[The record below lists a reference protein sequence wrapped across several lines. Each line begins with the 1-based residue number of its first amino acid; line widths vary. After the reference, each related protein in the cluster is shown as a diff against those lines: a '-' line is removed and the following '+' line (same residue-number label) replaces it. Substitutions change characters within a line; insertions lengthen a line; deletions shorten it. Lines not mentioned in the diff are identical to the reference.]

1 VNCKNCN
8 TELLEQDEYCKSCG
22 GRVIRKRLTFRN
34 LFEHLSETFFNYDN
48 KLLRTFTQLIAKPEE
63 VVGDYIEGVRKK
75 YVNPI
80 SYLGIAL
87 TLTGLVIYLMKRSAL
102 KINFD
107 VFNQG
112 LSQNYMTKI
121 QSFTTEYSSIIFLSY
136 IPLLVISSWLIFKK
150 RNYNI
155 TERTV
160 AFTYIMAQYSIA
172 SILPSILILLVMPQ
186 YYTRYSF
193 FTSLFLLLYLL
204 WCLFKIS
211 KRTGLNFIGHIV
223 VFFSFIGILF
233 IICTIGLLII
243 ALLTDFL
250 NLEDFAPK

>member
-1 VNCKNCN
+1 MNCKNCN
-8 TELLEQDEYCKSCG
+8 TDLQEQDEYCKSCG
-22 GRVIRKRLTFRN
+22 GKVIRNRLTFKN

-48 KLLRTFTQLIAKPEE
+48 KLLRTFSQLFAKPEE

-102 KINFD
+102 EINFD

-211 KRTGLNFIGHIV
+211 KRNSLNFIGHV
-223 VFFSFIGILF
+223 MVFFSFVGILY
-233 IICTIGLLII
+233 IIYIIGLIII
-243 ALLTDFL
+243 ALLTGFL
-250 NLEDFAPK
+250 NLEDFTPK

>member
-1 VNCKNCN
+1 MNCKNCY
-8 TELLEQDEYCKSCG
+8 TELSEQDEYCKSCG
-22 GRVIRKRLTFRN
+22 GKVIRQRLTFKN

-48 KLLRTFTQLIAKPEE
+48 KLLRTFTQLFAKPDE
-63 VVGDYIEGVRKK
+63 VVGDYIDGVRKK

-87 TLTGLVIYLMKRSAL
+87 TLTGVVIYLMKRSASE
-102 KINFD
+102 IDFD

-112 LSQNYMTKI
+112 LSQSYMSKI
-121 QSFTTEYSSIIFLSY
+121 QSFSTDYSSIIFLSY
-136 IPLLVISSWLIFKK
+136 IPLLVIASWLIFKK

-172 SILPSILILLVMPQ
+172 SILPSILILIITPQ
-186 YYTRYSF
+186 SYTDY
-193 FTSLFLLLYLL
+193 SLFASIFFILYIL
-204 WCLFKIS
+204 WSLFRIS
-211 KRTGLNFIGHIV
+211 KINGLGFIVQII
-223 VFFSFIGILF
+223 VFFSFFGILF
-233 IICTIGLLII
+233 IFYILGLVII
-243 ALLTDFL
+243 ALLTGFL

>member
-1 VNCKNCN
+1 MNCKNCH

-22 GRVIRKRLTFRN
+22 GRVIRNRLTFRN

-48 KLLRTFTQLIAKPEE
+48 KLLRTFIKLFSNPDDVI
-63 VVGDYIEGVRKK
+63 GSYIEGVRKK

-87 TLTGLVIYLMKRSAL
+87 TLTGIVIYLMKRSAL
-102 KINFD
+102 EMDFD

-121 QSFTTEYSSIIFLSY
+121 QSLTTEYSSLLFISY
-136 IPLLVISSWLIFKK
+136 IPLLVIASWLIFKK

-160 AFTYIMAQYSIA
+160 TFIYLMAQYSIA
-172 SILPSILILLVMPQ
+172 SIIPSIFILILIPQAYMDYSIFALIFLV
-186 YYTRYSF
+186 F
-193 FTSLFLLLYLL
+193 YLL
-204 WCLFKIS
+204 WGLYKIS
-211 KRTGLNFIGHIV
+211 KLKGIDFVGQIM
-223 VFFSFIGILF
+223 VFSSFFGILYIF
-233 IICTIGLLII
+233 YIIGLMII
-243 ALLTDFL
+243 ALLTGLF
-250 NLEDFAPK
+250 NLEDFSPK